1 MSQHPGETPQRPRD
15 VEGITTHVNADF
27 DALASMLA
35 AAKLYPEAM
44 LVFPGAQERNLRN
57 FFVET
62 TCYLY
67 NFVKVKNLPFE
78 RVRRLILV
86 DTRQKDRIGPLAEL
100 AEDPQVDIHAYD
112 HHPDSE
118 TDVKASL
125 QVVESTGATV
135 TILTRLMRERGVS
148 LGEDEAT
155 VMALG
160 IYEDTGNFTFVSTT
174 PEDYHAAAWLL
185 EQGANLNVVSS
196 LITRELNAEE
206 VSLLNDLIHEAQRV
220 MVNGVEVVLCQVSR
234 DRYLPELA
242 VLVHRYMDMDNLEVI
257 LVLARMEE
265 RVYLVARSRLVQVD
279 VGQIAKSLGG
289 GGHPTAA
296 SATLRDLTLVEARE
310 RLMTALQSHINPS
323 RHARDLMTSPVITVE
338 PSASLQ
344 EANLKLTRYNINVLP
359 VVDGE
364 RVLGIISRQTV
375 EKAIFHGLE
384 RLPVTEYMD
393 QRVQPIE
400 VDANLSAV
408 EQAVVER
415 RQRLV
420 PVMDQDRLVGV
431 ITRTD
436 LLNTLIQHPVINEPS
451 ADALGANANSRQKN
465 ITSLLR
471 ERLPRPV
478 IDILQQLGRLADELG
493 YNAYLV
499 GGSVRDLFL
508 RRANLDLD
516 VVVEGDG
523 ILFARA
529 FAQERPDLRVRA
541 HKKFNTAKMIF
552 KDGLVIDVATSRL
565 EYYQSP
571 AALPVV
577 EMSSIKLDLY
587 RRDFTINT
595 LAVRINAQSFGT
607 LIDFFDGSRDI
618 KEKAIR
624 VLHNLSFV
632 EDPTRVFRAVRFE
645 QRFGFRVG
653 KVTEG
658 LIKNAIKIDAF
669 KRLSGRRL
677 FGELKQMLE
686 EERAVDCLGRLR
698 DLRLLELFHPKL
710 KLDPKE
716 LDLLEEIEQALAWYH
731 LSFLDQPL
739 RQWLVIFLG
748 LCDPLKDDELQPL
761 CQRLFLPDKLC
772 QEIMEMRALALNAL
786 NRFQRGPAAASLIYQ
801 MLRPIRPEYL
811 LLIMGKASMPAAK
824 RAVSQYLTALVK
836 VRPTLSGADL
846 LALGFEPGPVFR
858 QILDRL
864 MAARLDQET
873 HNREE
878 ELALVEREFGL
889 HLKHEVS

>member
-1 MSQHPGETPQRPRD
+1 MD
-15 VEGITTHVNADF
+15 VITTHVNADF

-57 FFVET
+57 FFVES
-62 TCYLY
+62 TCYFY
-67 NFVKVKNLPFE
+67 NFVKVKNLPFD

-86 DTRQKDRIGPLAEL
+86 DTRQKDRIGPLGEL
-100 AEDPQVDIHAYD
+100 ADNPLVEIHAFD
-112 HHPDSE
+112 HHPDSP
-118 TDVKASL
+118 TDVAAAM

-135 TILTRLMRERGVS
+135 TILTRLLREKGVE

-155 VMALG
+155 LLALG

-174 PEDYHAAAWLL
+174 PQDYEAAAWLL
-185 EQGANLNVVSS
+185 KQGANLNVVSS
-196 LITRELNAEE
+196 LITRELTADE
-206 VSLLNDLIHEAQRV
+206 VGLLNDLIHEAQRV
-220 MVNGVEVVLCQVSR
+220 IVNGVELVICQVSR

-242 VLVHRYMDMDNLEVI
+242 VLVHRFMDMDNLDAI

-265 RVYLVARSRLVQVD
+265 RVYLVARSRLPQVD

-338 PSASLQ
+338 PATSIQ
-344 EANLKLTRYNINVLP
+344 EAHVKLTRYNINVLP
-359 VVDGE
+359 VVNGE
-364 RVLGIISRQTV
+364 AVLGIISRQTV
-375 EKAIFHGLE
+375 EKAIYHGLE
-384 RLPVTEYMD
+384 NLPVSEYMD
-393 QRVQPIE
+393 QRVQPIA
-400 VDANLSAV
+400 VDANLAAV
-408 EQAVVER
+408 EQAVVDR

-420 PVMDQDRLVGV
+420 PVMDQGRMVGV

-436 LLNTLIQHPVINEPS
+436 LLNTLIEHPVINEPS
-451 ADALGANANSRQKN
+451 ADALSANAGARQKN
-465 ITSLLR
+465 VTSLLR

-478 IDILQQLGRLADELG
+478 IHILQQLGRLADDLG
-493 YNAYLV
+493 YSVYLV

-508 RRANLDLD
+508 RRSNLDLD

-529 FAQERPDLRVRA
+529 VAQERKDVRVRA
-541 HKKFNTAKMIF
+541 HKKFNTAKLIF
-552 KDGLVIDVATSRL
+552 SDGLIMDVATARL

-595 LAVRINAQSFGT
+595 LAVKLNADSFGT

-645 QRFGFRVG
+645 QRFGFRIG
-653 KVTEG
+653 KLTEG

-669 KRLSGRRL
+669 RRLSGRRFL
-677 FGELKQMLE
+677 GELQQMLQE
-686 EERAVDCLGRLR
+686 EKAVDCLGRLK

-710 KLDPKE
+710 KLEPKDLALMEE
-716 LDLLEEIEQALAWYH
+716 LEQALAWYH
-731 LSFLDQPL
+731 LSFLEHPL
-739 RQWLVIFLG
+739 RRWLVIFLG
-748 LCDPLKDDELQPL
+748 LCDPLKDEDMEAF
-761 CQRLFLPDKLC
+761 CRRLSMPDKLRL
-772 QEIMEMRALALNAL
+772 EIVEMRGLALVAL
-786 NRFQRGPAAASLIYQ
+786 NRFQRGPTPASVIYQ
-801 MLRPIRPEYL
+801 MLKSVRPEYL
-811 LLIMGKASMPAAK
+811 LLIMGKASLPAAK
-824 RAVSQYLTALVK
+824 KAVSQYLTSLVK
-836 VRPTLSGADL
+836 VRPSLGGGDL
-846 LALGFEPGPVFR
+846 LALGFAPGPIYR

-864 MAARLDQET
+864 LAARLDQEALT
-873 HNREE
+873 REDE
-878 ELALVEREFGL
+878 AALVAREFGAQAQS
-889 HLKHEVS
+889 EAS

>member
-1 MSQHPGETPQRPRD
+1 MTQPPGDSPQRPRD
-15 VEGITTHVNADF
+15 VEVITTHVNADF

-62 TCYLY
+62 TCYFY

-86 DTRQKDRIGPLAEL
+86 DTRQKDRLGPLSEL
-100 AEDPQVDIHAYD
+100 ADDPAVEIHAYD

-135 TILTRLMRERGVS
+135 TILTRLMREKGLT

-155 VMALG
+155 LMALG

-174 PEDYHAAAWLL
+174 PEDFAAAAWLL
-185 EQGANLNVVSS
+185 GQGANLNVVAS

-220 MVNGVEVVLCQVSR
+220 IVNGVEVVICQVSR
-234 DRYLPELA
+234 ERYLPELA
-242 VLVHRYMDMDNLEVI
+242 VLVHRFMDMDNLEVI
-257 LVLARMEE
+257 LVLARMED
-265 RVYLVARSRLVQVD
+265 RVYLVARSRLPQVD
-279 VGQIAKSLGG
+279 VGKIAKNLGG

-310 RLMTALQSHINPS
+310 RLMTALQSHINPR

-338 PSASLQ
+338 PTATLQ

-359 VVDGE
+359 VVRDDQ
-364 RVLGIISRQTV
+364 VLGIISRQTV

-420 PVMDQDRLVGV
+420 PVMDQGRLVGI

-436 LLNTLIQHPVINEPS
+436 LLNTLIEHPLINEPS
-451 ADALGANANSRQKN
+451 ADALGANANTRLKN
-465 ITSLLR
+465 VTSLLR

-478 IDILQQLGRLADELG
+478 IETLQQLGRLADDLG

-508 RRANLDLD
+508 RRSNLDLD

-529 FAQERPDLRVRA
+529 CAQERPDVRVRA
-541 HKKFNTAKMIF
+541 HKKFNTAKLIF
-552 KDGLVIDVATSRL
+552 KDGLVIDVATARL

-645 QRFGFRVG
+645 QRFDFRIG

-669 KRLSGRRL
+669 QRLSGRRL
-677 FGELKQMLE
+677 FGELQQMLE
-686 EERAVDCLGRLR
+686 EERAVNCLVRLR
-698 DLRLLELFHPKL
+698 DLKLLELFHPKL
-710 KLDPKE
+710 KLESKE
-716 LDLLEEIEQALAWYH
+716 LALLEEIEQALAWYH
-731 LSFLDQPL
+731 LSFLDRPL

-748 LCDPLKDDELQPL
+748 LCDPLKDEELEDL
-761 CQRLFLPDKLC
+761 SQRLFLPDKLR
-772 QEIMEMRALALNAL
+772 QEIVEMRGLALNAL
-786 NRFQRGPAAASLIYQ
+786 NRFQRGPAPASLIYQ
-801 MLRPIRPEYL
+801 LLKPLRPEYL
-811 LLIMGKASMPAAK
+811 LLIMGKASLPVGK
-824 RAVSQYLTALVK
+824 RAVSQYLTSLAK
-836 VRPTLSGADL
+836 VRPALSGADL
-846 LALGFEPGPVFR
+846 MAMGLAPGPIYR

-864 MAARLDQET
+864 LAARLDQEVT
-873 HNREE
+873 SREE
-878 ELALVEREFGL
+878 EAALVAREFVINSQS
-889 HLKHEVS
+889 EAS